1 MIGIVPTRR
10 ACGYIDRRDA
20 VVEKGVVRHAT
31 KAASRFG
38 RSVRDVVSGVSRY
51 SLSEGDCLELMPRVP
66 PGTVDLILADLPYGM
81 TDCDWDKVL
90 PFPVLWWNYRRM
102 LKPRGAVV
110 LTASQPFATD
120 LGASRRDWLK
130 VEWIWDKVN
139 RSTGFAMARKRPMKI
154 HENVLVFY
162 RRQPT
167 YNPQMTKG
175 KPYVTKRKAGK
186 KAWEGMR
193 GALGEHVTVNEGTR
207 YPTSILRIPA
217 AGHGEPRGLH
227 PTRKPVRLMEYFVRT
242 YSNAGDL
249 VLDNCMGSGSTG
261 EACMR
266 SGRRF
271 IGMELDHGHFMTAR
285 ARIRREAA
293 RARRRTA

>member
-1 MIGIVPTRR
+1 
-10 ACGYIDRRDA
+10 
-20 VVEKGVVRHAT
+20 
-31 KAASRFG
+31 
-38 RSVRDVVSGVSRY
+38 
-51 SLSEGDCLELMPRVP
+51 MPRVP
-66 PGTVDLILADLPYGM
+66 PGSVDLILTDLPYGM

-90 PFPVLWWNYRRM
+90 PFQVLWWNYRRM

-120 LGASRRDWLK
+120 LGSSRRDWLK

-162 RRQPT
+162 RKQPT

-186 KAWEGMR
+186 KAWKGMR
-193 GALGEHVTVNEGTR
+193 GPMGACVTVNKGTR
-207 YPTSILRIPA
+207 YPTTILRIPA
-217 AGHGEPRGLH
+217 TGSGEPRGLH

-266 SGRRF
+266 SRRRF
-271 IGMELDHGHFMTAR
+271 LGMELDPKHFRTAR
-285 ARIRREAA
+285 TRIRREAA
-293 RARRRTA
+293 KPRRSSA